1 MDNYL
6 YVKNVTD
13 ISFCTLYTKASNYEV
28 EEACMSDI
36 TVNSRLLGLKNV
48 NVHVEDTGGKGRP
61 VVLIHGWP
69 LSGASWKHQVPALQS
84 EGFRVITYDRRGFGR
99 SDKPKIGYD
108 YDTLAED
115 LNNLIETLDISDV
128 TLVGFSM
135 GGGEVARYISEYGE
149 GRLRSAVLASAVT
162 PMMMNLPG
170 NPDGPLEKGKA
181 AEMTANLI
189 KDDEAFYDQFLNEFF
204 SANGYGD
211 VLITEEQ
218 RQEALALCKQADKV
232 AALEAMQSF
241 ALTDFRDDLY
251 GITIPTLVLHGD
263 ADGIVPFEGSGKR
276 THEAI
281 AHSEL
286 HVIAGGPH
294 GVNVSHAD
302 EFNTA
307 LIDFLKK

>member
-1 MDNYL
+1 
-6 YVKNVTD
+6 
-13 ISFCTLYTKASNYEV
+13 
-28 EEACMSDI
+28 MSDI
-36 TVNSRLLGLKNV
+36 TVNSRLLGLKDV
-48 NVHVEDTGGKGRP
+48 NVHVEDTSGDGRP
-61 VVLIHGWP
+61 VILIHGWP
-69 LSGASWKHQVPALQS
+69 LSGASWKHQVPALQN
-84 EGFRVITYDRRGFGR
+84 EGFRVITYDRRGFGQ
-99 SDKPKIGYD
+99 SDKPKTGYD

-128 TLVGFSM
+128 SLVGFSM

-149 GRLRSAVLASAVT
+149 GRLHCAVFASAVT
-162 PMMMNLPG
+162 PMMMKLPG

-189 KDDEAFYDQFLNEFF
+189 KDDDAFYDQFLNEFF
-204 SANGYGD
+204 SANGDGNI
-211 VLITEEQ
+211 LISEEQ

-263 ADGIVPFEGSGKR
+263 SDSIVPFEGSGKR
-276 THEAI
+276 THEAV

-286 HVIAGGPH
+286 QVISGGPH

-302 EFNTA
+302 EFNAA

>member
-1 MDNYL
+1 
-6 YVKNVTD
+6 VKDVTD
-13 ISFCTLYTKASNYEV
+13 IYVFNSYNYVSNYEV
-28 EEACMSDI
+28 EEAHMSYI
-36 TVNSRLLGLKNV
+36 TVNSRLLGLKDV
-48 NVHVEDTGGKGRP
+48 NVHVEDTGGDGRP
-61 VVLIHGWP
+61 VILIHGWP
-69 LSGASWKHQVPALQS
+69 LSGASWKHQVPALQN
-84 EGFRVITYDRRGFGR
+84 EGYRVITYDRRGFGL
-99 SDKPKIGYD
+99 SDKSKTGYD

-128 TLVGFSM
+128 SLVGFSM

-149 GRLRSAVLASAVT
+149 GRLHSAVFASAVT

-170 NPDGPLEKGKA
+170 NPNGPLEKGKA

-189 KDDEAFYDQFLNEFF
+189 KNDDAFYDQFLNEFF
-204 SANGYGD
+204 SANGDGNI
-211 VLITEEQ
+211 LISEEQ

-263 ADGIVPFEGSGKR
+263 SDGIVPFEGSGKR
-276 THEAI
+276 THEAV
-281 AHSEL
+281 AHSEFQ
-286 HVIAGGPH
+286 VISGGPH

-302 EFNTA
+302 EFNKA